1 MNLKLILRLAFLALL
16 ASAAQAQNY
25 PTKPITM
32 IVPFAAAGPTDILGR
47 IIAQSMSTALKQT
60 VIVQNVGGAGG
71 TIGVDKVAKAK
82 PDGYT
87 ILLQN
92 IGMSTS
98 PTLYRKLSYNPLT
111 DFEYIGLVADVPMT
125 LIARKDFPADNFKD
139 FVAYVKA
146 HKDKVTLAHAGL
158 GASSQLCGLLFMNAI
173 ETNLTTVPYKGTAP
187 AMNDI
192 PGGQVDLLCDQ
203 TTNTTGQIKSSKVK
217 VFGVTSKV
225 RVASLKDIATLD
237 EQGLKDFEVV
247 VWHGI
252 FAPKGT
258 PKNALDALV
267 AGLQAA
273 LKDPHV
279 KLLLADLGTEPVA
292 QAKGTPEALQALLK
306 SEIGKWSPLIK
317 NASEYAD

>member
-1 MNLKLILRLAFLALL
+1 MNLKPIFRLAVLALL

-32 IVPFAAAGPTDILGR
+32 VVPFAAAGPTDILGR

-146 HKDKVTLAHAGL
+146 NKDKVTLAHAGL

-192 PGGQVDLLCDQ
+192 LGGQVDLLCDQ
-203 TTNTTGQIKSSKVK
+203 TTNTTGQIKSGKVK
-217 VFGVTSKV
+217 VYGVTSKV
-225 RVASLKDIATLD
+225 RVASLKDIPTLD

-258 PKNALDALV
+258 PKHALDALV

-273 LKDPHV
+273 LKDANV
-279 KLLLADLGTEPVA
+279 KRLLADLGTEPVA
-292 QAKGTPEALQALLK
+292 QARGTPEALQALLK
-306 SEIGKWSPLIK
+306 SEIVKWSPLIK